1 MGLWSSHHVL
11 LRTAGKTDKEMK
23 QVCLMLKRMQDG
35 FHAAQESHGPA
46 AGQPVCILNDQSPRR
61 LCSLSVAGCY
71 HVSGKGLQAIS
82 KACSKSMR
90 QLNISRTAISSLQI
104 LTKWVSTNLAKQP
117 LMGSHLE
124 GVIYS
129 SPHC

>member
-1 MGLWSSHHVL
+1 MP
-11 LRTAGKTDKEMK
+11 K
-23 QVCLMLKRMQDG
+23 QMQDG
-35 FHAAQESHGPA
+35 FHAARESHGSA
-46 AGQPVCILNDQSPRR
+46 AGQPAWMLNNQSPRR

-90 QLNISRTAISSLQI
+90 QLNISRTAVSSLQI
-104 LTKWVSTNLAKQP
+104 LTKWVSTKLAKQP
-117 LMGSHLE
+117 PYGCSPGRVL
-124 GVIYS
+124 YP